1 MVEEYKELDSL
12 MKGVRKLMSI
22 SLHVW
27 VITLDFI
34 ILAKMKKLLEYM
46 GITKVKHTSTALVLS
61 LRSKTLL
68 CEANYS
74 YKSTII

>member
-1 MVEEYKELDSL
+1 MVEEYKELDSM
-12 MKGVRKLMSI
+12 MKSVRKLMSI
-22 SLHVW
+22 SLHAW

-46 GITKVKHTSTALVLS
+46 GITKVKHTSTASGSS

-68 CEANYS
+68 FEANYS
-74 YKSTII
+74 

>member
-46 GITKVKHTSTALVLS
+46 GIIKVKHTSIASGSS

-68 CEANYS
+68 CEGNYS
-74 YKSTII
+74 YKSTKF